1 MLHRSDKQGRPLIQI
16 LILRDW
22 DNNKQNLL
30 TILGGIDKEGNPIS
44 QERIDLITNTIEG
57 LRAELEVHHIVN
69 ESDFRDQFV

>member
-22 DNNKQNLL
+22 DKNKQNLL

-57 LRAELEVHHIVN
+57 LRAELEAHCIVN